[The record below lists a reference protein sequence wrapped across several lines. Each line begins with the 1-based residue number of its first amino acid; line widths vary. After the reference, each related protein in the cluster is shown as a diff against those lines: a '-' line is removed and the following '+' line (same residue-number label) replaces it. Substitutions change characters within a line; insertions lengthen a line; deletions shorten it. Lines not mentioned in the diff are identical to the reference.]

1 MEVLFCMPDMITICH
16 LNKSYTTQNS
26 TEIVVDHN
34 RSASSTRQVLRDV
47 TFSIPTGKLN
57 VIVGRSG
64 CGKSTLLRI
73 LNGDEKADSGICA
86 IPNGWHTSMLSPT
99 PYVIT
104 WTSLKR
110 NVEMAAGAGRSP
122 EERSQLADYLLKAVS
137 LGDYADMTPQELST
151 GMRQRLGLARVLA
164 SRSEVLLMDEPFAAL
179 DFLTR
184 EELQNEL
191 LTLQREMKR
200 TIVLVTHQLD
210 EALILGDSVTVMH
223 ADSTLRTF
231 DLSGFPFPRDPDSP
245 ELRALGLEI
254 REECKK

>member
-1 MEVLFCMPDMITICH
+1 MLDSVKVSH

-26 TEIVVDHN
+26 TEIVVNHN
-34 RSASSTRQVLRDV
+34 RSAASTRTVLRDL
-47 TFSIPTGKLN
+47 SISFPIGKLS

-73 LNGDEKADSGICA
+73 LNGDEAADSGA
-86 IPNGWHTSMLSPT
+86 VEMPEGWHTSMLSPT

-122 EERSQLADYLLKAVS
+122 EERSLLADRLLNAVS
-137 LGDYADMTPQELST
+137 LGEFADMTPQELST

-184 EELQNEL
+184 EELQHEL
-191 LTLQREMKR
+191 LALQHEMQR
-200 TIVLVTHQLD
+200 TIILVTHQLD

-223 ADSTLRTF
+223 SDSTYRTF
-231 DLSGFPFPRDPDSP
+231 DLSDYPFPRDPDSP
-245 ELRALGLEI
+245 PLRALGLEI